1 MRHIEVIGNVMTAFY
16 PEEKDST
23 MTGFNNMEGSVL
35 HLYMKEKKMEKG
47 MFVGKSNGTLYPM
60 DQIPPDKLRLSTFA
74 WFDYV
79 RPLNKEDIFNWRGK
93 KEGETL
99 KPTTDRKPKTDKRSL
114 INMK

>member
-1 MRHIEVIGNVMTAFY
+1 
-16 PEEKDST
+16 
-23 MTGFNNMEGSVL
+23 
-35 HLYMKEKKMEKG
+35 

-74 WFDYV
+74 CFDYV

-114 INMK
+114 IIMK

>member
-1 MRHIEVIGNVMTAFY
+1 
-16 PEEKDST
+16 

-60 DQIPPDKLRLSTFA
+60 DQILPTSCGYLHLPGLTMSA
-74 WFDYV
+74 
-79 RPLNKEDIFNWRGK
+79 PLNKEDIFNWRGK